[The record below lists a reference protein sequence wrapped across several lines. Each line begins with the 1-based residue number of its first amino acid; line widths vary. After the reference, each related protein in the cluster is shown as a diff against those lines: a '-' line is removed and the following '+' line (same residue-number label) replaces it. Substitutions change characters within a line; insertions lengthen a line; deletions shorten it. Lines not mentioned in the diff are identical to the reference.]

1 MHDTRDTTRHDTQTN
16 TGSILVSVNP
26 FKQLPIYTKKAVKLY
41 IGKSIIAPEL
51 RPPPHIFATAEAC
64 YYQMRESLRNQS
76 VVIRYSCPPN
86 TNIAATAIFI
96 TSS

>member
-1 MHDTRDTTRHDTQTN
+1 M
-16 TGSILVSVNP
+16 SVNP

-76 VVIRYSCPPN
+76 VVIRYSSPPPSQQS
-86 TNIAATAIFI
+86 TATAIFI